1 MSFNFQSRLC
11 PLVTE
16 KYLSHVFTRLK
27 MHRHISIIAYKHI
40 SRLQSLKY
48 AGCLSGAPNDGFL
61 NRLTTLFGYPEHFQ
75 TFISAFQSGAI
86 KIFIFSIIPGER
98 ESFQI
103 TRASVCYFPENFK
116 SDLTYNESYN
126 FSDYP
131 PHHILDPKLQVF
143 FL

>member
-27 MHRHISIIAYKHI
+27 IHRHISIITYKHI

-61 NRLTTLFGYPEHFQ
+61 LN
-75 TFISAFQSGAI
+75 TFDNTFWLSRALLDLYKCILSGAV
-86 KIFIFSIIPGER
+86 KIFIFSIIPGEL

-103 TRASVCYFPENFK
+103 TRVSVYYFPENFK
-116 SDLTYNESYN
+116 SDSMHNKSYN
-126 FSDYP
+126 FSAYS
-131 PHHILDPKLQVF
+131 PHHILHPNL
-143 FL
+143 